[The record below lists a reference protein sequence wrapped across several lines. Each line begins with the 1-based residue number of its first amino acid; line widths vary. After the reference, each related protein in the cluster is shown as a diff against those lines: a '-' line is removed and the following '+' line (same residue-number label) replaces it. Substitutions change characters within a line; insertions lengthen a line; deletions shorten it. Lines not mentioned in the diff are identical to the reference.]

1 MVAKVTHSLVIPNPL
16 VYVKVNA
23 WWNFARRRGW
33 AFTPP
38 SETPPPR
45 ARSAARTPP
54 KAKPMAARKLMVLA
68 ASLLECHCA
77 SALAM
82 PFIGARL
89 PPPAL
94 VTRSIGAQLASVDPA
109 VWAAGAGVA
118 ATIRLQREAL
128 VRMRNDEIRSD
139 EIRRRVA
146 ALHEIDDSTRLDPC
160 TGRFGLN
167 LKALAAVPEGL
178 VGWLRSMDSQS
189 IPEEFQLISFGVLA
203 RCAFELLGVVFRVIL
218 FQCWGLSS
226 VVDGLKLWP
235 RMNRIIALACAS
247 AITFAQ
253 SREDVTL
260 LSFFVLGFLG
270 SGRLF
275 VV

>member
-1 MVAKVTHSLVIPNPL
+1 
-16 VYVKVNA
+16 
-23 WWNFARRRGW
+23 
-33 AFTPP
+33 
-38 SETPPPR
+38 
-45 ARSAARTPP
+45 
-54 KAKPMAARKLMVLA
+54 MAARKLMVLA

-94 VTRSIGAQLASVDPA
+94 VARSIGAQLASVDPA

-118 ATIRLQREAL
+118 ATIRLQQEAL
-128 VRMRNDEIRSD
+128 VRMRLDEIRSGGN
-139 EIRRRVA
+139 E
-146 ALHEIDDSTRLDPC
+146 

-178 VGWLRSMDSQS
+178 VGWLQELGQDFPDELES
-189 IPEEFQLISFGVLA
+189 LAGGVLA
-203 RCAFELLGVVFRVIL
+203 RCAFQLLGVVFGVIL
-218 FQCWGLSS
+218 FTCGGISWGF
-226 VVDGLKLWP
+226 DGLKVWP
-235 RMNRIIALACAS
+235 RMNRILVLACAS
-247 AITFAQ
+247 EMVITFARGRRANLTRP
-253 SREDVTL
+253 SL
-260 LSFFVLGFLG
+260 FVLGFLC

>member
-1 MVAKVTHSLVIPNPL
+1 MVAKVTKYIRIAYESLSQSYKIKL
-16 VYVKVNA
+16 A
-23 WWNFARRRGW
+23 GTCSRRRW

-45 ARSAARTPP
+45 PRAPHRTPP

-94 VTRSIGAQLASVDPA
+94 VARSIGAQLASVDPA

-118 ATIRLQREAL
+118 ATIRLQQEAL
-128 VRMRNDEIRSD
+128 VRMRNDEIRSGGD
-139 EIRRRVA
+139 E
-146 ALHEIDDSTRLDPC
+146 

-178 VGWLRSMDSQS
+178 VGWLQS
-189 IPEEFQLISFGVLA
+189 DRISRDEVQMLPSGVLA

-218 FQCWGLSS
+218 FKCWGLSS

-235 RMNRIIALACAS
+235 RMNRIIALA
-247 AITFAQ
+247 
-253 SREDVTL
+253 
-260 LSFFVLGFLG
+260 
-270 SGRLF
+270 
-275 VV
+275 